1 MSKKTTET
9 TTTANGLETAN
20 GITKKIYNGVRKK
33 AIKFGEPKINET
45 DELIEKKWESNPFG
59 TNNSIVKFGY
69 SFNKTPH
76 HIKGKRR
83 NPKYIIELTSN
94 NETEAF
100 SGLFARKIYHTLTSD
115 NVSKKRTSEI
125 TPETI
130 KFANTALDGI

>member
-9 TTTANGLETAN
+9 TTTSNGLETAN

-33 AIKFGEPKINET
+33 AIKFGEPKVNET

-83 NPKYIIELTSN
+83 NPKYVIELTSN
-94 NETEAF
+94 NVSEEF
-100 SGLFARKIYHTLTSD
+100 SGLFARKIYNTLTRTGA
-115 NVSKKRTSEI
+115 SKKRTSEI

-130 KFANTALDGI
+130 KFANSALDGL

>member
-1 MSKKTTET
+1 MSKKSSTET
-9 TTTANGLETAN
+9 NNGIQTSE

-33 AIKFGEPKINET
+33 AIKFGDPKINET
-45 DELIEKKWESNPFG
+45 DELIEKKWISSPFG
-59 TNNSIVKFGY
+59 TNQSVVQFGY
-69 SFNKTPH
+69 SLNKTPH
-76 HIKGKRR
+76 TIPGKRR

-100 SGLFARKIYHTLTSD
+100 SGLFARKIYNTLTSD

>member
-1 MSKKTTET
+1 MSKKSSTET
-9 TTTANGLETAN
+9 DNSIQTAE

-33 AIKFGEPKINET
+33 AIKFGDPTINET
-45 DELIEKKWESNPFG
+45 DELIEKKWISSPFG
-59 TNNSIVKFGY
+59 TNQSIVKFGY

-76 HIKGKRR
+76 NIPGKRR

-94 NETEAF
+94 NETECF
-100 SGLFARKIYHTLTSD
+100 SGLFARKIYNTLTSD
-115 NVSKKRTSEI
+115 KISKKRTSEI

>member
-9 TTTANGLETAN
+9 DNGIISKE
-20 GITKKIYNGVRKK
+20 GITKRIYNGVRKK
-33 AIKFGEPKINET
+33 AIKFGDPKINET
-45 DELIEKKWESNPFG
+45 DELIEKKWISNPFG
-59 TNNSIVKFGY
+59 TNKSVVQFGY
-69 SFNKTPH
+69 SLNKTPH
-76 HIKGKRR
+76 NIPGKRR

-100 SGLFARKIYHTLTSD
+100 SGLFARKIYNTLTSD
-115 NVSKKRTSEI
+115 NVVSKKRTSEI